1 MGKEHSHDVIRRLIA
16 GKEEDVM
23 RGLLSI
29 DRIFEA
35 LCVEITED
43 SNEVQ
48 TEILAHRENE
58 EAATETEILLERLLV
73 QCVGFWSIGIIKK
86 LDDLRAIIKISLPVE
101 LGEKYESLVKKMHL

>member
-35 LCVEITED
+35 LCVEITVKPQIISGD
-43 SNEVQ
+43 FRRLYKV
-48 TEILAHRENE
+48 EI
-58 EAATETEILLERLLV
+58 
-73 QCVGFWSIGIIKK
+73 
-86 LDDLRAIIKISLPVE
+86 PVTVC
-101 LGEKYESLVKKMHL
+101 G

>member
-1 MGKEHSHDVIRRLIA
+1 MAKEHSHDVIRRLIS
-16 GKEEDVM
+16 GKEDAVM
-23 RGLLSI
+23 RGLLFI

-43 SNEVQ
+43 SKEVQ

-58 EAATETEILLERLLV
+58 EAATGTEILLERLLV
-73 QCVGFWSIGIIKK
+73 QCVGFWSVGIIKN

-101 LGEKYESLVKKMHL
+101 LGEKYESLVKK